1 MNDSLIQ
8 DSLKLTQQGLNQ
20 AVDDETTFNY
30 WMLIAVLE
38 FLIIVLFLVKG
49 NLKTKETAAR
59 KFKTESLRK
68 TVDFD
73 NIINSSFNSIQLY
86 DQLKVKC
93 HPDRFPTD
101 NEKRVIA
108 EILFQEIA
116 KNRTNV
122 KRLNELKDE
131 AIEKLKINF

>member
-1 MNDSLIQ
+1 MNNSLIQ
-8 DSLKLTQQGLNQ
+8 DSLQLTQQGLDQ
-20 AVDDETTFNY
+20 AVDVETTFNY
-30 WMLIAVLE
+30 WMLVAVLE
-38 FLIIVLFLVKG
+38 FLIIVLFLVKDK
-49 NLKTKETAAR
+49 LKTKETAAR
-59 KFKTESLRK
+59 KFKTDSLKK

-108 EILFQEIA
+108 EFLFQEIA

-122 KRLNELKDE
+122 KRLNELKHE